1 MFFFFRSTVSK
12 IIADYG
18 RIDYLVNNGG
28 GQFPSMTH
36 DMSLKGWNA
45 VIETNLTGTFLMS
58 KEVFNQFFHE
68 HGGVIT
74 NIIAVMERGFPMMG
88 HTGAARAA
96 VENMTKYVRIF
107 SFRFEKF
114 INLRNSKWNIFTV
127 FQNHGH

>member
-1 MFFFFRSTVSK
+1 MIIKYKKSIHKYIFFFFRSTVSK

-36 DMSLKGWNA
+36 VMSLKGWNA

-58 KEVFNQFFHE
+58 KEVFNQFFYE

-96 VENMTKYVRIF
+96 VENMTKYVGILLF
-107 SFRFEKF
+107 KTLQKLYIAS
-114 INLRNSKWNIFTV
+114 LL
-127 FQNHGH
+127 

>member
-96 VENMTKYVRIF
+96 VENMTKYVRIL
-107 SFRFEKF
+107 SFRFEKH
-114 INLRNSKWNIFTV
+114 IKLRNYESNIFTV
-127 FQNHGH
+127 FQNYGH

>member
-1 MFFFFRSTVSK
+1 M
-12 IIADYG
+12 
-18 RIDYLVNNGG
+18 VNNGG

-96 VENMTKYVRIF
+96 VENMTKYVRIL
-107 SFRFEKF
+107 SFRFEKY
-114 INLRNSKWNIFTV
+114 IRLEWNIFTV
-127 FQNHGH
+127 FQNYGH